1 MKRPLVV
8 FSGQGLARADGVN
21 LPRRLKAI
29 ESLEPALSGVEW
41 RSRQDLDAM
50 VQACASHGEE
60 SLRRMLE
67 ELRQVC
73 RKERRSTARKVS
85 HQALFEALAEIAVDR
100 VVVHLTANVDGLTSA
115 VAAGEHGAYWPPL
128 GEPTLLEDVAAGI
141 AARISLG
148 AGLVHLPVN
157 GEAALLVSGSTG
169 ALRTF
174 YGSPNSLGD
183 GGPWQPTISLG
194 LARGVEALDGH
205 LELAKFGYGLMR
217 SLLSGMAPFPSTEAA
232 PPADLLV
239 LGYAAGNRPS
249 RMRLP
254 FERTIGE
261 VIRRT
266 EATERSRLD
275 AVILDCPENEATR
288 SWYEGLGFRFHPH
301 ERGKLTDVV
310 RRVLAV

>member
-1 MKRPLVV
+1 M
-8 FSGQGLARADGVN
+8 
-21 LPRRLKAI
+21 
-29 ESLEPALSGVEW
+29 
-41 RSRQDLDAM
+41 
-50 VQACASHGEE
+50 
-60 SLRRMLE
+60 
-67 ELRQVC
+67 
-73 RKERRSTARKVS
+73 
-85 HQALFEALAEIAVDR
+85 
-100 VVVHLTANVDGLTSA
+100 
-115 VAAGEHGAYWPPL
+115 
-128 GEPTLLEDVAAGI
+128 
-141 AARISLG
+141 
-148 AGLVHLPVN
+148 VHLPVN

-266 EATERSRLD
+266 ETTERSRLD

-310 RRVLAV
+310 RHVLAV